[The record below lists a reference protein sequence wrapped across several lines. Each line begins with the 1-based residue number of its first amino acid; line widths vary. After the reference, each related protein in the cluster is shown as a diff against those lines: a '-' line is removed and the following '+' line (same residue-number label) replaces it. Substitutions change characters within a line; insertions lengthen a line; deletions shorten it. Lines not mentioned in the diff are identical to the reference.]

1 MDLLVLVA
9 GQALVVVPVAVQV
22 VPAVKVAALVVPAVK
37 VAARVVPAAAVS
49 PARQPVAVV
58 PVDRVAISV
67 AERRV
72 RSVAPV
78 VRFVVDA
85 RASAR
90 SVRNSIRC
98 RRPASVV
105 CAFARATA
113 APYGWHAVHR

>member
-37 VAARVVPAAAVS
+37 VAALVVPAAEVS
-49 PARQPVAVV
+49 PARQPEAVV
-58 PVDRVAISV
+58 LVDRVAISV

-78 VRFVVDA
+78 DRYVEDA
-85 RASAR
+85 RASAP
-90 SVRNSIRC
+90 SAKSSTRC
-98 RRPASVV
+98 RRRRSAACGSR
-105 CAFARATA
+105 RATA
-113 APYGWHAVHR
+113 RSCEWLAAPR